1 MTIRIRHSQI
11 YLGWTIWL
19 LLLDGKNDDLQALL
33 PLLQRAASHVQGDEF
48 SISRAAILNISST
61 GGSVTMNTAES
72 PFGGSSKFKILG
84 YKATKVIMSLDL
96 RNLTIR
102 APNKLSDFTS
112 QSGCRQCNLP
122 FGQAILRGLFRV

>member
-1 MTIRIRHSQI
+1 MIIRIHYSEI

-61 GGSVTMNTAES
+61 GGSVTMNNAES

-84 YKATKVIMSLDL
+84 YKATKVIW
-96 RNLTIR
+96 
-102 APNKLSDFTS
+102 AWVYVAS
-112 QSGCRQCNLP
+112 QSGLLINSWTSSQSSCRQCKLP